1 MTIYVSVHL
10 SFYFCLLI
18 LAFLSVLFFNFF
30 FFNFYLAALGLS
42 CSMRD
47 L

>member
-18 LAFLSVLFFNFF
+18 LAFLSCFLIFF

-42 CSMRD
+42 CSMWD